1 MAVFIKPL
9 YQKRVSHLC
18 SGCSRCV
25 LAAGVCRVCPGSV
38 CSAAGDVEDSEERR
52 LMECNT
58 PSAAQTHGTRAP
70 AAGTQRTLSP
80 ARTHTLSSSAAEL
93 RETEGGQTHNTVTN
107 RTENTASAQHTH
119 THLEVLYGF
128 QQQVSYM
135 LEIFL
140 ILHTATAFPKIHN
153 KHIVLWLTGER
164 KSGSE

>member
-1 MAVFIKPL
+1 
-9 YQKRVSHLC
+9 
-18 SGCSRCV
+18 
-25 LAAGVCRVCPGSV
+25 
-38 CSAAGDVEDSEERR
+38 
-52 LMECNT
+52 MECNT

-70 AAGTQRTLSP
+70 AVGTRHTLSP
-80 ARTHTLSSSAAEL
+80 ERTHTLSSSAAEL

-119 THLEVLYGF
+119 TQNHLEVLYGF

-135 LEIFL
+135 LEISF
-140 ILHTATAFPKIHN
+140 ILHTAAAFPKIHY